1 MRFFDLHCDTIVECF
16 EQKHSLYEN
25 PLAVSV
31 SKATG
36 FEASAH
42 CFALWVADS
51 ADDRQA
57 RIQAQRLA
65 GHFKEQMNACY
76 PLLRQGDFPLV
87 GGLGK
92 HTAFL
97 TVENGAALGGEVG
110 MVRTLRSAGAV
121 MMTLC
126 WNGENR
132 LAGGCES
139 RGHLTSFGRTVI
151 AEMER
156 VGMVVDVSHL
166 NDASFY
172 EVAACAGEPLVASH
186 SNARSI
192 CRHPRNLTDAQLR
205 LIAESGGVVGL
216 TLYDEFVRTGGGA
229 TMEDL
234 YRHVDYMLTLGLEDH
249 LAIGTD
255 FDGGPT
261 LGCIPDISRIPD
273 WFDDLVARGV
283 PAAVCDKIFYRNAR
297 DFFVGRL
304 GRNRK

>member
-1 MRFFDLHCDTIVECF
+1 ML
-16 EQKHSLYEN
+16 
-25 PLAVSV
+25 
-31 SKATG
+31 
-36 FEASAH
+36 
-42 CFALWVADS
+42 
-51 ADDRQA
+51 
-57 RIQAQRLA
+57 
-65 GHFKEQMNACY
+65 
-76 PLLRQGDFPLV
+76 
-87 GGLGK
+87 
-92 HTAFL
+92 
-97 TVENGAALGGEVG
+97 
-110 MVRTLRSAGAV
+110 
-121 MMTLC
+121 
-126 WNGENR
+126 
-132 LAGGCES
+132 
-139 RGHLTSFGRTVI
+139 
-151 AEMER
+151 
-156 VGMVVDVSHL
+156 VDVSHL